1 MKVVQK
7 PIAEV
12 KPYGGNPRK
21 MSDEAIATVATSLQE
36 YGWRQP
42 IVVDEEMVVIVGHTR
57 LLAAKTLGMEK
68 VPVHVADG
76 LSDDQVRAYRIA
88 DNASGERTTWDK
100 DLLPLELDMLKAAD
114 FDLTLTALTDEML
127 ADMEDNDEVEEPEEV
142 EPPAEPVTQRGDLI
156 KMGEHRLVCGDST
169 NKDDVH
175 LLFEDAKA
183 DMILSDPP
191 YGVSYVGKTKDALTI
206 ENDALSE
213 DQLVVLMDKA
223 FGWADDYSREGSYWY
238 ATVPAGPLFM
248 LFAQDWKDRGILRQ
262 VLVWKKDAMVMGRS
276 EYHYQ
281 HEPILFGWKE
291 GKRHKN
297 TDRTRT
303 SVWDVPRPKAS
314 REHPTMKP
322 IALWQLAMKDGS
334 RKGEIVYDPFS
345 GSGTTILCA
354 DQMGRKGYGM
364 ELDPSYCDVIVTRWE
379 KQSGEK
385 AERIS
390 AK

>member
-213 DQLVVLMDKA
+213 DQLVELMDKA